1 MPAVPEVPVVPA
13 TPAPTASPL
22 LSVAGL
28 RYAFGERVA
37 ADDVSFTVA
46 AGEVFGLLGPNGA
59 GKTTTISCI
68 AGLRTPHAGTL
79 SFRGAEFSPSSDARA
94 RARLGV
100 VPQELALYTDLTAR
114 ENLEFFGRL
123 FGVAAA
129 NLDDAVE
136 RALALSGLAD
146 RADDRVREYSGGMK
160 RRLNLALGEIHNP
173 ELLILDEP
181 TVGVDPQSRNHIFD
195 ALVRLKEGGK
205 ALLYTT
211 HYMEEAERLCD
222 RIAIMDQG
230 KVLALGTA
238 KELAERAELPGAD
251 LEAVFLKFTG
261 KRLRDA

>member
-1 MPAVPEVPVVPA
+1 MPATTV
-13 TPAPTASPL
+13 SPL
-22 LSVAGL
+22 LSVSSL
-28 RYAFGERVA
+28 RYTFSDRVA
-37 ADDVSFTVA
+37 VDDVSFTVG

-68 AGLRTPHAGTL
+68 AGLRTPRAGAL
-79 SFRGAEFSPSSDARA
+79 QFGGAPFVPSQDARA

-100 VPQELALYTDLTAR
+100 VPQELALYSDLTAR

-123 FGVAAA
+123 FGVAPDRIDAA
-129 NLDDAVE
+129 ID
-136 RALALSGLAD
+136 RALELSGLAD
-146 RADDRVREYSGGMK
+146 RAGDRVSEYSGGMK
-160 RRLNLALGEIHNP
+160 RRLNLAIGEVHDP

-195 ALVRLKEGGK
+195 ALVRLKAGGK

-222 RIAIMDQG
+222 RIAIMDEG

-238 KELAERAELPGAD
+238 KELAERAGLPGAD